1 MKYFLSGGT
10 TGTPKIVSHSHLE
23 WREMIYDTAQV
34 LKELG
39 VSPAARILIGQP
51 SFPWSIGQVFADACD
66 QGGSTTFCFGLSA
79 AHESIALQVE
89 QMALTHVTLP
99 PGLLLNWAERGWPM
113 PKGVDLWIVGEGL
126 SEENQRKIE
135 ESWRPRSIRRI
146 FGCSE
151 FGTLAYQASEDA
163 FWLRTNPKFSFR
175 LENPTSRGEGRL
187 YIKRFSD
194 DVELNTGDYASIRE
208 AIAETSGLWATS
220 TQILFRRR
228 ASASMTLSD
237 GSVIS
242 AEVLDALKEEFGL
255 LEIQIVRS
263 VTDLGDK
270 LSVYCASKDSLNLIE
285 IKAGLFHHV
294 PELDPETANEATW
307 NLVAIEVKALGLG
320 SFIKTERGK
329 IPRFVD
335 A

>member
-1 MKYFLSGGT
+1 
-10 TGTPKIVSHSHLE
+10 
-23 WREMIYDTAQV
+23 MISDTAQV

-39 VSPAARILIGQP
+39 ISPAARILIGQP

-79 AHESIALQVE
+79 AHEAIALQVE
-89 QMALTHVTLP
+89 QMALTHITLP
-99 PGLLLNWAERGWPM
+99 PGLLLNWAERGWPT
-113 PKGVDLWIVGEGL
+113 PKGLDLWIVGEEL

-135 ESWRPRSIRRI
+135 EGWRPRSIRRI

-163 FWLRTNPKFSFR
+163 LWLRTNPKFSFR

-194 DVELNTGDYASIRE
+194 NVELNTGDYASIRE
-208 AIAETSGLWATS
+208 AVDEPNGLWGAS
-220 TQILFRRR
+220 TQILFHRR
-228 ASASMTLSD
+228 ASTSMTLSD

-242 AEVLDALKEEFGL
+242 AEVLNALKEEFEL
-255 LEIQIVRS
+255 LGIQIVRS
-263 VTDLGDK
+263 VTALGDK
-270 LSVYCASKDSLNLIE
+270 LSVYCASKNSLKLTE
-285 IKAGLFHHV
+285 IKARVFHHLL
-294 PELDPETANEATW
+294 ELDPETTNDATL
-307 NLVAIEVKALGLG
+307 NLVAIEVKALDFG

-329 IPRFVD
+329 IPMFVD
-335 A
+335 AK